1 MKRGPDPTSE
11 RIYRVVKQQVLDG
24 AFRPGERIEAAQLAD
39 LHNASITPVRAALH
53 RLVGEQLVDARP
65 SEGFHAPQVSE
76 PSLRDLYDWNG
87 QVLQIAL
94 QLSSP
99 TCPTPDATAI
109 SVGDG
114 QDPVA
119 AAARLFLMLGER
131 TGNEVCADAIRSL
144 NDRLHLVRRIELQVI
159 GEVETEL
166 AALVAALADNQSNA
180 LRPLLV
186 QYHRRRHRAAT
197 DIVRRLHRRSGQTH

>member
-1 MKRGPDPTSE
+1 MAT
-11 RIYRVVKQQVLDG
+11 
-24 AFRPGERIEAAQLAD
+24 
-39 LHNASITPVRAALH
+39 
-53 RLVGEQLVDARP
+53 
-65 SEGFHAPQVSE
+65 
-76 PSLRDLYDWNG
+76 

-99 TCPTPDATAI
+99 TSTTPDATAI
-109 SVGDG
+109 PIGEG

-119 AAARLFLMLGER
+119 AVARLFLMLGER

-144 NDRLHLVRRIELQVI
+144 NDRLHLVRRIEHQVL
-159 GEVETEL
+159 GDVDTEL

-186 QYHRRRHRAAT
+186 QYHRRRHRAAP

>member
-99 TCPTPDATAI
+99 TSTRPDATAI
-109 SVGDG
+109 PSGEG
-114 QDPVA
+114 QDLIANV
-119 AAARLFLMLGER
+119 ARLFLMLGER
-131 TGNEVCADAIRSL
+131 TGNEVCAHAIRSL
-144 NDRLHLVRRIELQVI
+144 NDRLHLVRRIEHQVL
-159 GEVETEL
+159 GDVDTEL
-166 AALVAALADNQSNA
+166 AAMVAALADNHPNA
-180 LRPLLV
+180 LRQLIV

-197 DIVRRLHRRSGQTH
+197 DIVRRLHRRSGQTP

>member
-65 SEGFHAPQVSE
+65 SEGFHALQISE
-76 PSLRDLYDWNG
+76 HSLRDLYDWNG

-99 TCPTPDATAI
+99 APINPDATAI
-109 SVGDG
+109 PIGDG
-114 QDPVA
+114 QDAVA
-119 AAARLFLMLGER
+119 AVARLFLMLGER
-131 TGNEVCADAIRSL
+131 TGNEVCAHAIRSL
-144 NDRLHLVRRIELQVI
+144 NDRLHLVRRIEHQVL

-166 AALVAALADNQSNA
+166 AALVAALTDNQPNA

-186 QYHRRRHRAAT
+186 QYHRRRHGAAT
-197 DIVRRLHRRSGQTH
+197 DIVRRLHRRLGPVP

>member
-24 AFRPGERIEAAQLAD
+24 VFRPGERIEAAQLAD

-99 TCPTPDATAI
+99 QSTRPDATAI
-109 SVGDG
+109 PIGEG
-114 QDPVA
+114 QDDGRQVRDHLSPSVLTTFRRATAQVDPTGVAVSECVSGPV
-119 AAARLFLMLGER
+119 
-131 TGNEVCADAIRSL
+131 TPSP
-144 NDRLHLVRRIELQVI
+144 DRPF
-159 GEVETEL
+159 
-166 AALVAALADNQSNA
+166 ALA
-180 LRPLLV
+180 
-186 QYHRRRHRAAT
+186 
-197 DIVRRLHRRSGQTH
+197 